1 MSMSQ
6 PMRGVKRARTYD
18 ASGRQARARQLHATA
33 LDIARQLFLE
43 RGYVATTVESIA
55 EAAGVS
61 AATIYKTYGGKAGLV
76 RELCQRAL
84 AGEGPIPAE
93 QRSNALRASSDPRAV
108 IEGWGK
114 LTAELAP
121 RIAPLVL
128 LLRDA
133 AQADPDAAALYGEL
147 DRNRLT
153 RMADNARYLANAG
166 HLRDGVT
173 IRDARDVMWLGTSPE
188 LYDLL
193 VNRRHWSVA
202 KYSRFVTESM
212 TNALI

>member
-1 MSMSQ
+1 MNQ
-6 PMRGVKRARTYD
+6 PRRRVKGARTYD
-18 ASGRQARARQLHATA
+18 ASRRQARARQLHAAA

-61 AATIYKTYGGKAGLV
+61 AATIYKSYGGKAGLV

-84 AGEGPIPAE
+84 AGGGPVPAE
-93 QRSNALRASSDPRAV
+93 ERSNALRAGSDPRAV

-114 LTAELAP
+114 LTSELAP

-133 AQADPDAAALYGEL
+133 AQADPEAAALYDEL

-153 RMADNARYLANAG
+153 RMADNARYLADAG
-166 HLRDGVT
+166 HLRDGLT
-173 IRDARDVMWLGTSPE
+173 TQEARDVMWLGTSPE

-193 VNRRHWSVA
+193 VNRRRWTVV
-202 KYSRFVTESM
+202 KYSRFVTDTM